1 MSGFAVERAWVLW
14 LLIVP
19 VLVTL
24 VGIRGERLARSRLGR
39 LVAPR
44 LQPRLVARSPGGSWR
59 HVVIG
64 ASLAA
69 LVTALAGVRYG
80 DIEEEVRARG
90 VDVMVALDVSDSML
104 ARDVESDAGL
114 SRLERAR
121 REILD
126 LLARLDGDRIGLVIF
141 AGDAVLQLPLTLDYE
156 AAALFVREVAPELVS
171 TKGTAIAKAIDV
183 SINAFEAG
191 VAEGRAVIL
200 ITDGED
206 TEGDVAA
213 SAEKAK
219 QAGVRVFGI
228 GVGRSEGAPIPL
240 AGGGFRRDRKGEMV
254 LSRLDEAQLASVA
267 NATGGDVVRSTSG
280 DYDLER
286 IYAGIKTKVASRDL
300 GSRRR
305 VHGKDRYRVLVSLAA
320 AGLMLEALLRGRRA
334 R

>member
-1 MSGFAVERAWVLW
+1 MTSFVIERPWMLWFLAV
-14 LLIVP
+14 P
-19 VLVTL
+19 FLVTL
-24 VGIRGERLARSRLGR
+24 VGIQGERLGHSRLAR

-44 LQPRLVARSPGGSWR
+44 LQPLLVTRSPGGFWR
-59 HVVIG
+59 HIVIG

-69 LVTALAGVRYG
+69 LVIALAGVRYG
-80 DIEEEVRARG
+80 DVEEEIRGRG

-114 SRLERAR
+114 TRLERAK

-126 LLARLDGDRIGLVIF
+126 LLARLDGDRIGLVLF

-171 TKGTAIAKAIDV
+171 TKGTAVAKAIDV
-183 SINAFEAG
+183 ATLAFDAG
-191 VAEGRAVIL
+191 VAEGRAIIL

-206 TEGDVAA
+206 TEGDVETAA
-213 SAEKAK
+213 TKAK
-219 QAGVRVFGI
+219 EAGVRVFGI
-228 GVGRSEGAPIPL
+228 GIGRSEGAPIPL
-240 AGGGFRRDRKGEMV
+240 AGGGFRRDTRGEMV
-254 LSRLDEAQLASVA
+254 LSRLDEAQLTRIAS
-267 NATGGDVVRSTSG
+267 ATGGDVVRSTSG

-286 IYAGIKTKVASRDL
+286 IYAGIKARVAAREL

-320 AGLMLEALLRGRRA
+320 AGLMLESILRGRRT

>member
-1 MSGFAVERAWVLW
+1 MNGFALERPWMLW
-14 LLIVP
+14 FLLAP
-19 VLVTL
+19 VLTTL
-24 VGIRGERLARSRLGR
+24 VSIHGERLARFRLGR

-44 LQPRLVARSPGGSWR
+44 LQERLVSRSPAGWWR
-59 HVVIG
+59 HIIVGV
-64 ASLAA
+64 SLAA
-69 LVTALAGVRYG
+69 LVLALAGVRYG
-80 DIEEEVRARG
+80 SIEEEVRARG
-90 VDVMVALDVSDSML
+90 VDIMVALDVSDSML

-114 SRLERAR
+114 TRLERAK

-126 LLARLDGDRIGLVIF
+126 LLARLDGDRIGLVLF

-183 SINAFEAG
+183 SILAFEAG
-191 VAEGRAVIL
+191 VAEGRAIIL

-206 TEGDVAA
+206 TEGDVSA
-213 SAEKAK
+213 SAEKA
-219 QAGVRVFGI
+219 QETGVRVFGI

-240 AGGGFRRDRKGEMV
+240 AGGGFRRDKAGEMV
-254 LSRLDEAQLASVA
+254 LSRLDEAQLTRIAGL
-267 NATGGDVVRSTSG
+267 TGGDVVRSTSG

-286 IYAGIKTKVASRDL
+286 IYAAIKTKVTARDL

-305 VHGKDRYRVLVSLAA
+305 VHGKDRYRVLVSFAA
-320 AGLMLEALLRGRRA
+320 IGLMLEALLRGRRT